1 MTKNAAM
8 LLILLGGS
16 FMSFVGLLMRLLET
30 NDGLVILFYR
40 SIGLA
45 FIVCVVACLRRRVM
59 LTKFLAS
66 LDRTD
71 AAMGFVLGIAFIT
84 YVFAMLMTSVA
95 STLFLLTTS
104 PFFAAII
111 GWVWIG
117 ERPHKLTWWAM
128 LAAIFGVAVMLSDGW
143 EMGRTTGNIVA
154 LASALA
160 FAVMLV
166 LARRSKREDVLG
178 GTFCGGVFA
187 GAMGGICAMVFGA
200 GLDISA
206 YDLGM
211 TLFMGAFTIG
221 IGIAFVTWGT
231 AYVPAAEVSLLVL
244 IESVLGP
251 VWPWL
256 FLGEALSLS
265 EIIGGTVVLAA
276 VAVLALTARDK
287 TQHDKAGHQQD
298 TVS

>member
-187 GAMGGICAMVFGA
+187 GAMGGICAMVFGV

-287 TQHDKAGHQQD
+287 TQHDRVRHQQD

>member
-16 FMSFVGLLMRLLET
+16 CMSFVGLMMRLLDT
-30 NDGLVILFYR
+30 TDGPLILFYR
-40 SIGLA
+40 SIGLVL
-45 FIVCVVACLRRRVM
+45 IVGTVACLRRR
-59 LTKFLAS
+59 TSPAAFLAS

-71 AAMGFVLGIAFIT
+71 ALMGLALGIAFIT

-104 PFFAAII
+104 PFLAAII

-117 ERPHKLTWWAM
+117 EKPHSFTWWAM
-128 LAAIFGVAVMLSDGW
+128 VAALIGVGVMLGDGW
-143 EMGRTTGNIVA
+143 EMGRTAGNLVA

-166 LARRSKREDVLG
+166 LARRSKRDDVLG
-178 GTFCGGVFA
+178 GTFCGGLFA
-187 GAMGGICAMVFGA
+187 GGIGA
-200 GLDISA
+200 LAALIVGDGLAIST
-206 YDLGM
+206 YDLGI

-231 AYVPAAEVSLLVL
+231 SYVPAAEVSLLVL

-256 FLGEALSLS
+256 FLGEAMSRL
-265 EIIGGTVVLAA
+265 EIAGGSVVLAA
-276 VAVLALTARDK
+276 VALLALTSRETRRHGSLQNGRVK
-287 TQHDKAGHQQD
+287 
-298 TVS
+298 